1 MKMIDAVIVDDEILV
16 LDLLERLLLQ
26 SGDVRIIGKFTDSSE
41 ALEEIQRL
49 KPDVI
54 FLDVEMPEING
65 IELGTRLVEFDN
77 DMDIVFVTAYE
88 QYAIHAFKINA
99 VNYILKPV
107 DIEGI
112 EETIRRLSRIKKRED
127 RPQNKNIH
135 IKLLGDFNIFRK
147 DNSKVKWTTS
157 KVEELFA
164 LLIVNGE
171 KGITKWKIIDILWGE
186 SQLEKS
192 QQNLYTT
199 IFRLK
204 KTLSD
209 AGIKVSIHNNL
220 GTYCMSL
227 ENVFCDFYEFED
239 FIKKKQQINGAI
251 LAEVERVIS
260 LYQGDLFGDKY
271 YSWNI
276 DEREFCYQHY
286 VDIVKRLLTFYKE
299 NHLTDKLKKQYTKM
313 KYHLSED
320 DITDI
325 KKMLSIKF

>member
-1 MKMIDAVIVDDEILV
+1 MIDAVIVDDEILV
-16 LDLLERLLLQ
+16 LNLLERLLLQ
-26 SGDVRIIGKFTDSSE
+26 SGDVRIIGKFTDSCE

-77 DMDIVFVTAYE
+77 NMDIVFVTAYE

-107 DIEGI
+107 DMEGI
-112 EETIRRLSRIKKRED
+112 DETIRRLSRIRKRED
-127 RPQNKNIH
+127 QPQNKNTR
-135 IKLLGDFNIFRK
+135 IKLLGDFNIFQK
-147 DNSKVKWTTS
+147 DNSKVKWMTS

-164 LLIVNGE
+164 LLTVNRE
-171 KGITKWKIIDILWGE
+171 KGISKWKIIDILWGE

-227 ENVFCDFYEFED
+227 EDIFCDLYEFDD
-239 FIKKKQQINGAI
+239 FIKKKNQINRYT
-251 LAEVERVIS
+251 LSEVERVIS
-260 LYQGDLFGDKY
+260 LYQGDLFGDKP

-276 DEREFCYQHY
+276 EEREFYYNHY
-286 VDIVKRLLTFYKE
+286 VDIVKRVLAYYKE
-299 NHLTDKLKKQYTKM
+299 NNLIGKLKKQYKKM
-313 KYHLSED
+313 KYYLNED
-320 DITDI
+320 DIIDI
-325 KKMLSIKF
+325 KRMI